1 MTDIGTNNKSNRNAW
16 LQKTLAQIPAGQ
28 KILDAGAGE
37 LANKKYCGH
46 LEYVSQDF
54 DQYNGQGDGQGLQC
68 GTWANKSDIVSDI
81 TSIPEP
87 NASYD
92 AILCS
97 EVFEHLFEPIEAVK
111 EFSRLI
117 RPEGTLVLTA
127 PVSSLTHQSPHYYY
141 NGFSRYWYEKVLDRC
156 GFDIKELSYNGNYF
170 TWMAQEAR
178 RISDVSIKHVEHKIN
193 LQTLLYS
200 KYHRPGFEDQLPWM
214 EAMSRDDTGSEQ
226 LLAYGIHVVAVK
238 R

>member
-1 MTDIGTNNKSNRNAW
+1 MTDIGTQNKSNRNAW
-16 LQKTLAQIPAGQ
+16 LQKTLAAIPKGH

-37 LANKKYCGH
+37 LANKTYCGH

-54 DQYNGQGDGQGLQC
+54 DQYNGQGDGQGLQT
-68 GTWANKSDIVSDI
+68 GTWANRSDIVSDI
-81 TSIPEP
+81 TCIPEP

-97 EVFEHLFEPIEAVK
+97 EVFEHILEPIKAVE
-111 EFSRLI
+111 EFTRLL
-117 RPEGTLVLTA
+117 RPGGTLVLTA
-127 PVSSLTHQSPHYYY
+127 PISSLTHMAPHYYY

-156 GFDIKELSYNGNYF
+156 GFEIKELSYNGNYF
-170 TWMAQEAR
+170 TWMAQEMR
-178 RISDVSIKHVEHKIN
+178 RWRDVTDKHKCSNDPVDIRLQQLALASIEKHLPDMN
-193 LQTLLYS
+193 GLYYS
-200 KYHRPGFEDQLPWM
+200 TE
-214 EAMSRDDTGSEQ
+214 GSEQ